1 MTQISLSVVLEEGV
15 HLFHARRVCKFI
27 NIADVFEA
35 APEGAHSVKDEL
47 QADHR
52 ILAQLSL

>member
-1 MTQISLSVVLEEGV
+1 MVLEEGV

-35 APEGAHSVKDEL
+35 ALEGAHSVKDEL

-52 ILAQLSL
+52 VLAQLSL